1 MKRYLSAAIFI
12 LLILALSV
20 SAQMWPLSEGTQEI
34 QLSGSAEW
42 GGPAGD
48 TKELTLGYGYF
59 TFEGLELGPRVSVVD
74 MEDSTQYE
82 VEAFSEYHFMAA
94 ENVAPYVGAAVGY
107 YNNSAAENSAAGT
120 LSLALGC
127 KFFILEDIA
136 IDTSLNY
143 TVATADVFFS
153 DDKYESERVSL
164 EVGLRFFY

>member
-1 MKRYLSAAIFI
+1 MKRYISSSIFVLFI
-12 LLILALSV
+12 SSLFA
-20 SAQMWPLSEGTQEI
+20 SAQMWPLTEGTQELQI
-34 QLSGSAEW
+34 SGSLEW

-59 TFEGLELGPRVSVVD
+59 TVEGLELGPRISVFD

-82 VEAFSEYHFMAA
+82 ITAFSEYHFMAA
-94 ENVAPYVGAAVGY
+94 ENVTPYVGVEFGY
-107 YNNSAAENSAAGT
+107 YNNDAAENSAAGT
-120 LSLALGC
+120 LGFALGC

-143 TVATADVFFS
+143 TLATADVFFS
-153 DDKYESERVSL
+153 DSKYESERASL